1 MEVDGK
7 KTLDHGR
14 SGSVTTRTSFF
25 CENAPGNSIRNQHP
39 HCAPSVGSSDRRIV
53 GSSDRRIVG
62 SSDRRIVGSSD
73 RQLGR
78 RSGALEVKPRVAVS
92 RAGKMA
98 GRSGE
103 AVFRSREMEASRRK
117 VAGASWE
124 MISRPREAVSR
135 SGETVFRPRKM
146 AAPSRKTIFR
156 VPGRALPARP
166 AALLLWK
173 HRFRPQPEV
182 STKGTQG
189 HATGAS
195 PFRGLSCLSW
205 THPLSPSQPPKPN
218 QP

>member
-62 SSDRRIVGSSD
+62 SSDR
-73 RQLGR
+73 QLGR

-98 GRSGE
+98 GRAGA
-103 AVFRSREMEASRRK
+103 AVFRSREMAASWRK
-117 VAGASWE
+117 VAGPSRK

-156 VPGRALPARP
+156 VPGMAIPAHP
-166 AALLLWK
+166 AALLLWE
-173 HRFRPQPEV
+173 HRFCPQPEA
-182 STKGTQG
+182 STKGPKG
-189 HATGAS
+189 HEKEPPPLRA
-195 PFRGLSCLSW
+195 LSCLSW
-205 THPLSPSQPPKPN
+205 PHLLSPSSPKPHPT